1 MGFGKTEYA
10 NQLIIQRCLD
20 SNYKDCPPPS
30 DGGIRYQQR
39 WGLLSLPK
47 GATFE
52 SAENIK
58 APQKNTMDEVEFID
72 ASTA

>member
-1 MGFGKTEYA
+1 MGQGKTEYA

-47 GATFE
+47 GATFK
-52 SAENIK
+52 SATFND
-58 APQKNTMDEVEFID
+58 MDDVRFVD
-72 ASTA
+72 ASIEAC